1 MRRLVIPILAEIRAL
16 DQCISTLF
24 NSSTCVHKKTSIHT
38 VYNSVYNLYMCKNLT
53 SVITMILTLS
63 NAKFS
68 EKVYFI
74 SYEWYAAVVNKWG
87 IKLVLWSLNHLT
99 VANYCNGRTPMPT
112 VKQLDRKQEHL
123 L

>member
-1 MRRLVIPILAEIRAL
+1 M
-16 DQCISTLF
+16 
-24 NSSTCVHKKTSIHT
+24 
-38 VYNSVYNLYMCKNLT
+38 YNKVYNLYMCKNLT

-74 SYEWYAAVVNKWG
+74 SYEWYAAVVNKWE

-99 VANYCNGRTPMPT
+99 VTNYCNGRTPMPT